1 MTLEQEFFIQILSD
15 HIRKEKTN
23 PRFDIDWKS
32 VAKLARSH
40 QVEGIVFF
48 QCRDFMSEDVKS
60 SFRQAYGTYFF
71 SFANRKALYKEVI
84 TVLNQENISFISVK
98 GFSIADY
105 YPVPSLRTMGDCDLI
120 VHRQDMPATMS
131 IMRGLGFS
139 GIDNKKAHDWECV
152 RNDFLFE
159 LHDSL
164 VESADHINALQ
175 EQFFNQYDFFVND
188 GQLNWNFHFL
198 YLLMHLR
205 KHFMNSGVGIRQFM
219 DIAVLLAYGPGFD
232 WRWIKE
238 KLEELELSKFAKVCF
253 SLIETWFGV
262 KSPFDCF
269 DLDPSFSDT
278 VTEKLLSNGV
288 FGDNNKENQGN
299 YERNVLNRRKGSLW
313 LNRLLMLLRFA
324 FPSYS
329 YMRSYPGCGYVD
341 GRVYLLPVSW
351 IHRFILYL
359 KQKNRTTVSG
369 KIKAALSPEAKLND
383 QREFLEKM
391 GL

>member
-15 HIRKEKTN
+15 HIRKEITS
-23 PRFDIDWKS
+23 PRFDVDWKS

-48 QCRDFMSEDVKS
+48 QCRDFMPEDVKS

-120 VHRQDMPATMS
+120 VNRQDMPATMS
-131 IMRGLGFS
+131 LMRGLGFS

-152 RNDFLFE
+152 KKNLLFE

-164 VESADHINALQ
+164 VEREDHINALQ

-219 DIAVLLAYGPGFD
+219 DIAVLLAYGPEFD
-232 WRWIKE
+232 WGWIKE
-238 KLEELELSKFAKVCF
+238 KLEELELSMFAKVCF

-262 KSPFDCF
+262 KSPIDRFS
-269 DLDPSFSDT
+269 LDPSFIDT

-313 LNRLLMLLRFA
+313 LNRLLMLIRFA

-359 KQKNRTTVSG
+359 KRKNRTTVSG
-369 KIKAALSPEAKLND
+369 KIKAALSPEDKLND